1 MITISRTVTVTG
13 DFDTAARAAVAAAAL
28 RVREHALRQ
37 VTAYAARAEHAAV
50 DPESSTEAA
59 HRDGVAYWACTARE
73 NGATEEQIT
82 AAERAA
88 PRLVQ

>member
-1 MITISRTVTVTG
+1 MSRTADVTG
-13 DFDTAARAAVAAAAL
+13 DFETAARAAVAAAAL

-37 VTAYAARAEHAAV
+37 TAAYTARAEQAAV

-59 HRDGVAYWACTARE
+59 HRDGAAYWAAVARE

-82 AAERAA
+82 AAEHAA
-88 PRLVQ
+88 PRVVR

>member
-1 MITISRTVTVTG
+1 MSRTVTVKG
-13 DFDTAARAAVAAAAL
+13 DFETAARAAVAVAAL

-37 VTAYAARAEHAAV
+37 VTAYTARAEHVAA

-73 NGATEEQIT
+73 YGATEEQIT
-82 AAERAA
+82 AAEQAA
-88 PRLVQ
+88 PRVVR

>member
-1 MITISRTVTVTG
+1 MSRTVTVTG
-13 DFDTAARAAVAAAAL
+13 NFDTAARAAVAAAAL

-37 VTAYAARAEHAAV
+37 VTAYTARAEHVAA

-73 NGATEEQIT
+73 YGATEEQIT
-82 AAERAA
+82 AAEQAA
-88 PRLVQ
+88 PRVVR